1 MDENNITL
9 EEKIWA
15 KEQFD
20 DDYDLEE
27 FLEDYL
33 PRVKAHI
40 GFKDERRDPR
50 FVVKFHD
57 ICYYTNTQDTKDEK
71 ADMTQEEFDDLFE
84 MFCSEQYEDTK
95 LLMESG
101 HMSMNMLF
109 KWQQVGNY
117 YAFEKIIPELTEEN
131 YLEKALDIYNEGLS
145 PSYIDDYAILVRH
158 LQDME
163 DNYMT
168 YWLEFLRAT
177 DIPETTIKNIERR
190 WKEHEEKYNKV
201 TK

>member
-1 MDENNITL
+1 MNENNITL

-15 KEQFD
+15 KDKFS
-20 DDYDLEE
+20 DDYALEE

-57 ICYYTNTQDTKDEK
+57 ICYYTHTQDTKDEK
-71 ADMTQEEFDDLFE
+71 ADMTQEEFDSLFE
-84 MFCSEQYEDTK
+84 MFCSDQYEDTK
-95 LLMESG
+95 LLMEVG
-101 HMSMNMLF
+101 HMDERELF
-109 KWQQVGNY
+109 GIHDVGHY
-117 YAFEKIIPELTEEN
+117 RAFEMIIPELTEEN
-131 YLEKALDIYNEGLS
+131 YLDKALEIYVKGLS
-145 PSYIDDYAILVRH
+145 PSYIDDYAILARH

-168 YWLEFLRAT
+168 YWLEFLRET

>member
-1 MDENNITL
+1 MNELKATM

-15 KEQFD
+15 KEQLND
-20 DDYDLEE
+20 GYDFEE
-27 FLEDYL
+27 FIEDYL

-40 GFKDERRDPR
+40 GFKDERSDSR

-57 ICYYTNTQDTKDEK
+57 ICYYTNTPE
-71 ADMTQEEFDDLFE
+71 DMTDEEFNSLFE
-84 MFCSEQYEDTK
+84 MFCDDQYEGTK
-95 LLMESG
+95 YVMHDNAIDEQE
-101 HMSMNMLF
+101 LF
-109 KWQQVGNY
+109 KRYDVGHY
-117 YAFEKIIPELTEEN
+117 RAFEMIIPELTEEN
-131 YLEKALDIYNEGLS
+131 YLEKALEIYNEGLS
-145 PSYIDDYAILVRH
+145 PSYIDDYTKLSDH

-177 DIPETTIKNIERR
+177 DIPEATIKNIERR
-190 WKEHEEKYNKV
+190 WKEHEAKYKQV

>member
-15 KEQFD
+15 KEKFSN
-20 DDYDLEE
+20 DYELEE

-40 GFKDERRDPR
+40 GFKDERSDSR

-57 ICYYTNTQDTKDEK
+57 ICFYTNTQDTRDEK
-71 ADMTQEEFDDLFE
+71 ADMDEERFNSLFDMFCNDMYESTKQVMEDNYMNERELFSIHDVGHYRAFE
-84 MFCSEQYEDTK
+84 M
-95 LLMESG
+95 
-101 HMSMNMLF
+101 
-109 KWQQVGNY
+109 
-117 YAFEKIIPELTEEN
+117 IIPELTEEN
-131 YLEKALDIYNEGLS
+131 YLEKALEIYNEGLS
-145 PSYIDDYAILVRH
+145 PSYIDNYTILSDH

>member
-1 MDENNITL
+1 MDENKATL

-15 KEQFD
+15 KDQLN
-20 DDYDLEE
+20 DDYELEE

-40 GFKDERRDPR
+40 GFKDERSDSR

-57 ICYYTNTQDTKDEK
+57 ICYYTNTPE
-71 ADMTQEEFDDLFE
+71 DMTDEEFDSLFE
-84 MFCSEQYEDTK
+84 MFCDDQYEGTK
-95 LLMESG
+95 YVMEDNRMDEQGLFSRYDVG
-101 HMSMNMLF
+101 H
-109 KWQQVGNY
+109 Y
-117 YAFEKIIPELTEEN
+117 RAFEMIIPELTEEN
-131 YLEKALDIYNEGLS
+131 YLEKALEIYNEGLS
-145 PSYIDDYAILVRH
+145 PDYIDDYTTLSDH

-177 DIPETTIKNIERR
+177 DTPEETIKNIERR
-190 WKEHEEKYNKV
+190 WKEHEAKYKQV
-201 TK
+201 KK

>member
-15 KEQFD
+15 KEKFS
-20 DDYDLEE
+20 DDYELEE

-40 GFKDERRDPR
+40 GFKDERRDSR

-71 ADMTQEEFDDLFE
+71 ADMTQEEFNSLFE
-84 MFCSEQYEDTK
+84 MFCSDQYGSTEYVMED
-95 LLMESG
+95 G

-109 KWQQVGNY
+109 KWQQVGHY
-117 YAFEKIIPELTEEN
+117 FAFEKIIPELTEEN
-131 YLEKALDIYNEGLS
+131 YLDIALEIYNEGLS
-145 PSYIDDYAILVRH
+145 PDYIDGYTKLSDH

>member
-1 MDENNITL
+1 MNDNNITL

-15 KEQFD
+15 KDIFSD
-20 DDYDLEE
+20 NYALEE

-40 GFKDERRDPR
+40 GFKDERDDKR

-57 ICYYTNTQDTKDEK
+57 ICFYTNTPE
-71 ADMTQEEFDDLFE
+71 DMTDEEFDSLFDI
-84 MFCSEQYEDTK
+84 FCSDMYESTKCLIEDDYMDEQ
-95 LLMESG
+95 S
-101 HMSMNMLF
+101 LF
-109 KWQQVGNY
+109 KRYDVGHY
-117 YAFEKIIPELTEEN
+117 RAFELIIPELTEEN
-131 YLEKALDIYNEGLS
+131 YLDKALEIYVEGLS
-145 PSYIDDYAILVRH
+145 PSYIDDYTKLANH

-177 DIPETTIKNIERR
+177 DTPEETIKNIERR
-190 WKEHEEKYNKV
+190 WKEHEEKYKQV
-201 TK
+201 KK

>member
-15 KEQFD
+15 KEQFSD
-20 DDYDLEE
+20 KYALEE

-33 PRVKAHI
+33 PRVKKHI

-50 FVVKFHD
+50 FVVKFYD
-57 ICYYTNTQDTKDEK
+57 ICFCTNTQDTNDEK
-71 ADMTQEEFDDLFE
+71 ADMTDEEFNSLFDMFCYDQYEGTKYVMEDNHMDKNSLFSIYDVGHYRAFE
-84 MFCSEQYEDTK
+84 M
-95 LLMESG
+95 
-101 HMSMNMLF
+101 
-109 KWQQVGNY
+109 
-117 YAFEKIIPELTEEN
+117 IIPELTEEN
-131 YLEKALDIYNEGLS
+131 YLEKALEIYNEGLS

-177 DIPETTIKNIERR
+177 DTPEETIRNIERR
-190 WKEHEEKYNKV
+190 WKEHEAKYKQI
-201 TK
+201 KK

>member
-1 MDENNITL
+1 MDELKATL

-15 KEQFD
+15 KEQFS
-20 DDYDLEE
+20 DDYELEE

-57 ICYYTNTQDTKDEK
+57 ICFYTNTQDANEEK
-71 ADMTQEEFDDLFE
+71 ADMTQEEFDSLFD
-84 MFCSEQYEDTK
+84 MFCNEQYEGTK
-95 LLMESG
+95 WLMNDN
-101 HMSMNMLF
+101 HMDEQELF
-109 KWQQVGNY
+109 SRYDVGNY
-117 YAFEKIIPELTEEN
+117 RAFEMIIPELTEEN
-131 YLEKALDIYNEGLS
+131 YLDKALEIYVEGLS
-145 PSYIDDYAILVRH
+145 PSYIDDYAILARH

-168 YWLEFLRAT
+168 YWLEFLRET

-190 WKEHEEKYNKV
+190 WKEHEAKYKQV

>member
-1 MDENNITL
+1 MDELKATL

-15 KEQFD
+15 KEKFS
-20 DDYDLEE
+20 DDYELEE

-40 GFKDERRDPR
+40 GFKDERSDKR
-50 FVVKFHD
+50 FVVKFHN
-57 ICYYTNTQDTKDEK
+57 ICYYTHTQDTKEEK
-71 ADMTQEEFDDLFE
+71 ADMTDEEFDSLFE
-84 MFCSEQYEDTK
+84 MFCDDQYEGTK
-95 LLMESG
+95 WLMEDNHMDEKSLFSTYDVG
-101 HMSMNMLF
+101 HYR
-109 KWQQVGNY
+109 V
-117 YAFEKIIPELTEEN
+117 FEMIIPELTEEN
-131 YLEKALDIYNEGLS
+131 YLEKALEIYNEGLS

-177 DIPETTIKNIERR
+177 DTPEETIKNIERR
-190 WKEHEEKYNKV
+190 WKKKTNK
-201 TK
+201 

>member
-1 MDENNITL
+1 MIENNVTL

-15 KEQFD
+15 KDQLND
-20 DDYDLEE
+20 DLELEE

-40 GFKDERRDPR
+40 GFKDERDDKR

-57 ICYYTNTQDTKDEK
+57 ICYYTNTQDTNEEK
-71 ADMTQEEFDDLFE
+71 ADMTDEEFNSLFE
-84 MFCSEQYEDTK
+84 MFCNDQYEGTK
-95 LLMESG
+95 YVMEDN
-101 HMSMNMLF
+101 HMDERELF
-109 KWQQVGNY
+109 STYYVGNY
-117 YAFEKIIPELTEEN
+117 SAFEMIIPELTEEN
-131 YLEKALDIYNEGLS
+131 YLEKALEIYNEGLS
-145 PSYIDDYAILVRH
+145 PSYIDNYAILVRH

-190 WKEHEEKYNKV
+190 WKEYNEKHK
-201 TK
+201 K

>member
-15 KEQFD
+15 QDKFS
-20 DDYDLEE
+20 DDYALEE

-33 PRVKAHI
+33 PRVKKHI

-71 ADMTQEEFDDLFE
+71 ADMDEERFNSLFD
-84 MFCSEQYEDTK
+84 MFCNEQYETTK
-95 LLMESG
+95 WLMDDNAMDERGLFSMYDVG
-101 HMSMNMLF
+101 H
-109 KWQQVGNY
+109 Y
-117 YAFEKIIPELTEEN
+117 RAFELIIPELTEEN
-131 YLEKALDIYNEGLS
+131 YLDKALEIYTKGLS
-145 PSYIDDYAILVRH
+145 PDYIDDYTKLSDH

-163 DNYMT
+163 DNYME

-177 DIPETTIKNIERR
+177 DTPEETIDNIERR
-190 WKEHEEKYNKV
+190 WKEHEEKYKQI
-201 TK
+201 KK

>member
-1 MDENNITL
+1 MDENKATI

-15 KEQFD
+15 TTQLN
-20 DDYDLEE
+20 DDYELEE

-50 FVVKFHD
+50 FIVKFHD
-57 ICYYTNTQDTKDEK
+57 ICFYTNTQDTNDEK
-71 ADMTQEEFDDLFE
+71 ADMDEEEFNSLFE
-84 MFCSEQYEDTK
+84 MFCDDQYESTK
-95 LLMESG
+95 YVMEDNHMNERELFSIHDVG
-101 HMSMNMLF
+101 H
-109 KWQQVGNY
+109 Y
-117 YAFEKIIPELTEEN
+117 RAFELIIPELTEEN
-131 YLEKALDIYNEGLS
+131 YLEKALEIYNEGLS
-145 PSYIDDYAILVRH
+145 PSYIDDYAILARH

-168 YWLEFLRAT
+168 YWLEFLRAS
-177 DIPETTIKNIERR
+177 DIPEETIKKIERR
-190 WKEHEEKYNKV
+190 WKEYEEKYKQV

>member
-15 KEQFD
+15 KEKFS

-33 PRVKAHI
+33 PRVKTHI
-40 GFKDERRDPR
+40 GFKDERSDKR

-84 MFCSEQYEDTK
+84 MFCSDQYEDTK
-95 LLMESG
+95 LLMETG

-131 YLEKALDIYNEGLS
+131 YLDKALEIYNEGLS
-145 PSYIDDYAILVRH
+145 PNYIDDYAILVRH

>member
-1 MDENNITL
+1 MDENKATL

-15 KEQFD
+15 KDKFG
-20 DDYDLEE
+20 DDYALEE

-40 GFKDERRDPR
+40 GFKDERRDSR

-57 ICYYTNTQDTKDEK
+57 IYCYTNTQDTKEEK
-71 ADMTQEEFDDLFE
+71 ADMTDEEFNSLFE
-84 MFCSEQYEDTK
+84 MFCDDQYEGTK
-95 LLMESG
+95 LLMEDNHINAYEVFSAHDVG
-101 HMSMNMLF
+101 H
-109 KWQQVGNY
+109 Y
-117 YAFEKIIPELTEEN
+117 RAFEMIIPELTEEN
-131 YLEKALDIYNEGLS
+131 YLEKALEIYDEGLS

-190 WKEHEEKYNKV
+190 WKEHEAKYKQV

>member
-15 KEQFD
+15 KEKFS

-71 ADMTQEEFDDLFE
+71 ADMTDEEFNSLFDMFCNDMYESTKQVMEDNYMNERELFSIHDVGHYRAFE
-84 MFCSEQYEDTK
+84 M
-95 LLMESG
+95 
-101 HMSMNMLF
+101 
-109 KWQQVGNY
+109 
-117 YAFEKIIPELTEEN
+117 IIPELTEEN
-131 YLEKALDIYNEGLS
+131 YLEKALEIYNEGLS
-145 PSYIDDYAILVRH
+145 PSYIDGYAILVRH

-190 WKEHEEKYNKV
+190 WKEHEEKYKQV

>member
-1 MDENNITL
+1 MDENKATI

-15 KEQFD
+15 KNQLN
-20 DDYDLEE
+20 DDYELEE
-27 FLEDYL
+27 FIEDYL

-40 GFKDERRDPR
+40 GFKDERRDSR

-57 ICYYTNTQDTKDEK
+57 ICFYTNTQDTNDEK
-71 ADMTQEEFDDLFE
+71 ADMTGEEFDSLFE
-84 MFCSEQYEDTK
+84 MFCNDQYEGTK
-95 LLMESG
+95 WLMDDN
-101 HMSMNMLF
+101 HMDEQELF
-109 KWQQVGNY
+109 SRYDVGNY
-117 YAFEKIIPELTEEN
+117 RAFEMIIPELTEEN
-131 YLEKALDIYNEGLS
+131 YLEKALDIYNKGLS

-190 WKEHEEKYNKV
+190 WKEHEAKYKQV

>member
-1 MDENNITL
+1 MGEKKATL

-15 KEQFD
+15 TNQLNDECE
-20 DDYDLEE
+20 LEE

-57 ICYYTNTQDTKDEK
+57 ICFYTNTQDTNEEK
-71 ADMTQEEFDDLFE
+71 ADMGEEEFNSLFD
-84 MFCSEQYEDTK
+84 MFCSDMYESTK
-95 LLMESG
+95 CLMEDEYMSRNILFSG
-101 HMSMNMLF
+101 HD
-109 KWQQVGNY
+109 VGHYN
-117 YAFEKIIPELTEEN
+117 AFEMIIPELTEEN
-131 YLEKALDIYNEGLS
+131 YLNIALEIYNEGLS
-145 PSYIDDYAILVRH
+145 PDYIDWYTELSDH

-190 WKEHEEKYNKV
+190 WKEHEAKYKQV

>member
-1 MDENNITL
+1 MDENKATL

-15 KEQFD
+15 KEQFG
-20 DDYDLEE
+20 DDYALEE

-33 PRVKAHI
+33 PRVKVHI
-40 GFKDERRDPR
+40 GFKDERSDKR

-57 ICYYTNTQDTKDEK
+57 ILYYTNTQDTKEEK
-71 ADMTQEEFDDLFE
+71 ADMTDEEFDSLFE
-84 MFCSEQYEDTK
+84 MFCDDQYEGTK
-95 LLMESG
+95 WLMSDNHMDEHSLFTTYDVG
-101 HMSMNMLF
+101 H
-109 KWQQVGNY
+109 Y
-117 YAFEKIIPELTEEN
+117 RAFELIIPELTEEN
-131 YLEKALDIYNEGLS
+131 YLEKALEIYNEGLS
-145 PSYIDDYAILVRH
+145 PSYIDDYAILARH

-190 WKEHEEKYNKV
+190 WKKKTNK
-201 TK
+201 

>member
-1 MDENNITL
+1 MIENNITL

-15 KEQFD
+15 QGKFD
-20 DDYDLEE
+20 GKDDLEE
-27 FLEDYL
+27 FLDDYL

-57 ICYYTNTQDTKDEK
+57 ICYYTNTQDTKDEN
-71 ADMTQEEFDDLFE
+71 ADMDEERFNSLFD
-84 MFCSEQYEDTK
+84 MFCNDQYEGTK
-95 LLMESG
+95 WLMDDN
-101 HMSMNMLF
+101 HMDERELF
-109 KWQQVGNY
+109 SRYDVGNY
-117 YAFEKIIPELTEEN
+117 RAFELIIPELTEEN
-131 YLEKALDIYNEGLS
+131 YLEKALEIFNEGLS

-177 DIPETTIKNIERR
+177 DTPEETIKNIERR
-190 WKEHEEKYNKV
+190 WKEHEAKYKQV
-201 TK
+201 KK

>member
-15 KEQFD
+15 KEKFS
-20 DDYDLEE
+20 DDYALEE

-40 GFKDERRDPR
+40 GFKDERKDKR

-57 ICYYTNTQDTKDEK
+57 ICYYTKTQDTKDEK
-71 ADMTQEEFDDLFE
+71 ADMTQEEFDSLFE
-84 MFCSEQYEDTK
+84 MFCDEQYEGTK
-95 LLMESG
+95 YVMKDNHMNSDDLFGRYDVG
-101 HMSMNMLF
+101 HYL
-109 KWQQVGNY
+109 
-117 YAFEKIIPELTEEN
+117 AFELIIPELTEEN
-131 YLEKALDIYNEGLS
+131 YLDKALEIYVEGLS
-145 PSYIDDYAILVRH
+145 PSYIDDYTKLSDH

>member
-1 MDENNITL
+1 MDENSITL

-15 KEQFD
+15 KDQLN

-40 GFKDERRDPR
+40 GFKDERSDSR

-57 ICYYTNTQDTKDEK
+57 ICYYTNTPE
-71 ADMTQEEFDDLFE
+71 DMTDEEFNSLFE
-84 MFCSEQYEDTK
+84 MFCDDQYESTK
-95 LLMESG
+95 YVMEENHMNERELFGIHDVG
-101 HMSMNMLF
+101 H
-109 KWQQVGNY
+109 Y
-117 YAFEKIIPELTEEN
+117 RAFEMIIPELTEEN
-131 YLEKALDIYNEGLS
+131 YLEKALEIFNECLS
-145 PSYIDDYAILVRH
+145 PNYIDEYTTLSDH
-158 LQDME
+158 LQVME

-177 DIPETTIKNIERR
+177 DIPEKTIKNIERR
-190 WKEHEEKYNKV
+190 WKEHEAKYKQV

>member
-1 MDENNITL
+1 MNELKATM

-15 KEQFD
+15 KEQLND
-20 DDYDLEE
+20 GYDFEE
-27 FLEDYL
+27 FIEDYL

-40 GFKDERRDPR
+40 GFKDERSDSR

-57 ICYYTNTQDTKDEK
+57 ICYYTNTPE
-71 ADMTQEEFDDLFE
+71 DMTDEEFNSLFE
-84 MFCSEQYEDTK
+84 MFCNDQYEGTK
-95 LLMESG
+95 WLMEDN
-101 HMSMNMLF
+101 HMDERELF
-109 KWQQVGNY
+109 SIHDVGSY
-117 YAFEKIIPELTEEN
+117 RAFEMIIPELTEEN
-131 YLEKALDIYNEGLS
+131 YLEKALEIYNEGLS
-145 PSYIDDYAILVRH
+145 PSYIDDYTKLSDH

-177 DIPETTIKNIERR
+177 DIPEATIKNIERR
-190 WKEHEEKYNKV
+190 WKEHEAKYKQV

>member
-1 MDENNITL
+1 MDENKATL

-15 KEQFD
+15 KEQFNY
-20 DDYDLEE
+20 DYELEE

-40 GFKDERRDPR
+40 GFKDERDDPR

-57 ICYYTNTQDTKDEK
+57 ICFYTNTQDTNEEK
-71 ADMTQEEFDDLFE
+71 ADMTDEEFYSLFD
-84 MFCSEQYEDTK
+84 MFCNDQYEGTK
-95 LLMESG
+95 YVMEDN
-101 HMSMNMLF
+101 HMDERSLF
-109 KWQQVGNY
+109 KTYDVGNY
-117 YAFEKIIPELTEEN
+117 RAFEMIIPELTEEN
-131 YLEKALDIYNEGLS
+131 YLEKALEIYNEGLS

-177 DIPETTIKNIERR
+177 DIPEATIKNIERR
-190 WKEHEEKYNKV
+190 WKEHEAKYKQV

>member
-1 MDENNITL
+1 MSENKATL

-15 KEQFD
+15 TNQLN
-20 DDYDLEE
+20 DDYEIEE

-50 FVVKFHD
+50 FIVKFHD
-57 ICYYTNTQDTKDEK
+57 IYFYTNTQDTSEEK
-71 ADMTQEEFDDLFE
+71 ADMDEEEFNSLFDIFCSDMYESTKCLMEDNHMDEKSLFSRYDVGHYNAFE
-84 MFCSEQYEDTK
+84 M
-95 LLMESG
+95 
-101 HMSMNMLF
+101 
-109 KWQQVGNY
+109 
-117 YAFEKIIPELTEEN
+117 IIPELTEEN
-131 YLEKALDIYNEGLS
+131 YLEKALEIYNEGLS
-145 PSYIDDYAILVRH
+145 PSYIDDYIILARH

-190 WKEHEEKYNKV
+190 WKEHEEKYKQV

>member
-1 MDENNITL
+1 MDENKVTL

-15 KEQFD
+15 KDKFS
-20 DDYDLEE
+20 DDYELEE

-40 GFKDERRDPR
+40 GFKDERSDSR

-57 ICYYTNTQDTKDEK
+57 ICFYTHTQDTNEEK
-71 ADMTQEEFDDLFE
+71 ADMTDEEFNSLFDMFCNDQYLGTKYIMHDNAIDEREMFSTHDVGHYRAFE
-84 MFCSEQYEDTK
+84 M
-95 LLMESG
+95 
-101 HMSMNMLF
+101 
-109 KWQQVGNY
+109 
-117 YAFEKIIPELTEEN
+117 IIPELTEEN
-131 YLEKALDIYNEGLS
+131 YLEKALEIYNEGLS
-145 PSYIDDYAILVRH
+145 PSYIDDYTKLSDH

-177 DIPETTIKNIERR
+177 DTPEETIKNIERR
-190 WKEHEEKYNKV
+190 WKEHEEKYKQV

>member
-1 MDENNITL
+1 MDENKATI

-15 KEQFD
+15 KNQLN
-20 DDYDLEE
+20 DDYELEE

-40 GFKDERRDPR
+40 GFKDERSDSR

-57 ICYYTNTQDTKDEK
+57 ILYYTNTQDTNEEK
-71 ADMTQEEFDDLFE
+71 ADMDEEEFNSLFD
-84 MFCSEQYEDTK
+84 MFCNDQCEGTKWLMKDNHMDEQELFSRYDV
-95 LLMESG
+95 G
-101 HMSMNMLF
+101 H
-109 KWQQVGNY
+109 Y
-117 YAFEKIIPELTEEN
+117 RAFELIIPELAEEN
-131 YLEKALDIYNEGLS
+131 YLEKALEIYNEGLS
-145 PSYIDDYAILVRH
+145 PSYIDDYTKLADH

-177 DIPETTIKNIERR
+177 EIPETTIKNIERR
-190 WKEHEEKYNKV
+190 WKKKTNK
-201 TK
+201 